1 MARNSSGKEGL
12 TLSAYQAIKVLGN
25 NIQTARKRRGW
36 TLEEMAGSMLVTR
49 KTLSRLESGDPAV
62 GLSVLAA
69 ALHALGVVND
79 LQSVAAPENDIVG
92 LFSEK
97 QRLPQRVRK
106 KTLNKDEMDF

>member
-1 MARNSSGKEGL
+1 MARKTLGKEGL
-12 TLSAYQAIKVLGN
+12 TLPAHQAIEVLGN

-49 KTLSRLESGDPAV
+49 KTLSRLESGDPSV

-69 ALHALGVVND
+69 ALHVLGMVND
-79 LQSVAAPENDIVG
+79 LQSVATPENDSVG
-92 LFSEK
+92 IFFER

-106 KTLNKDEMDF
+106 KLINKDELDF